1 MRGCFTLCNLTYQA
15 SYPGL
20 QGRTAPPAVAS
31 LTRTHGVTIAASVAL
46 HAVLAGIVSWGA
58 LRSLAGSEARAPTV
72 ETTMPSRAVEPPAAF
87 QLPTVGEGILV
98 EEERVDPT
106 GDPPRIT
113 GGEEAPRL
121 DTGTPGR
128 GGDVHANTPALNLA
142 DRDDHMRLSPDL
154 VSRLDRDQL
163 QRLRVASERHSW
175 EDERATTHPTELSLV
190 VTGPGTL
197 LERRPAASSDPSR
210 GALQSPAPE
219 VRGGAVGASSTATE
233 DGAVHRGGATLGTV
247 AGAPGEGVLQ
257 GRPGVDHRGAAPVG
271 SARPD
276 VVQGPVSVPALEP
289 ARPKDDVDS
298 EQEVAT
304 TIRSLVHASSAGGL
318 AGDGQGGDGAGGE
331 AGVGGAAGAGSRA
344 RPLGAGDG
352 DVFDYN
358 TSDPRLVPYFRE
370 LHARI
375 DPLWANAF
383 PKSALLD
390 LKQGTVILEFTIGAD
405 GTVAVTWPPVR
416 PSGIDEFDAN
426 CATAVRRAG
435 RLPPIPRELGM
446 RSIRVRA
453 PFTLNNPVIR

>member
-1 MRGCFTLCNLTYQA
+1 M
-15 SYPGL
+15 
-20 QGRTAPPAVAS
+20 
-31 LTRTHGVTIAASVAL
+31 TRTHGVTIAASVVV
-46 HAVLAGIVSWGA
+46 HAVLAGLVSWGA
-58 LRSLAGSEARAPTV
+58 LRSLSAGAASSLPA
-72 ETTMPSRAVEPPAAF
+72 ETPGPQRTAEPAAAF

-98 EEERVDPT
+98 EDERFDPT
-106 GDPPRIT
+106 GDPPRIN

-121 DTGTPGR
+121 DTGSPGR
-128 GGDVHANTPALNLA
+128 GGDVHARTAALNLA

-163 QRLRVASERHSW
+163 QRLRVANERRSW

-197 LERRPAASSDPSR
+197 LERRPAAPSDPSR
-210 GALQSPAPE
+210 GALESPAPE
-219 VRGGAVGASSTATE
+219 VRGGAVGAASTVHD
-233 DGAVHRGGATLGTV
+233 DGAVHRGGALLGMI

-257 GRPGVDHRGAAPVG
+257 GRPGLDHRGAAPIG

-276 VVQGPVSVPALEP
+276 VTQGAVSVPALDS
-289 ARPKDDVDS
+289 ARPKDNVDS

-304 TIRSLVHASSAGGL
+304 TIRSLVHASAAGGL

-331 AGVGGAAGAGSRA
+331 AGAGGASGAGSHA

-390 LKQGTVILEFTIGAD
+390 LKQGTVILEFTIASDGA
-405 GTVAVTWPPVR
+405 VAVTWPPVR